1 MSDPNYLMIGA
12 HPMTTI
18 PTALAAAADTTSG
31 LTPVIEVATYA
42 DTDVYECYI
51 RGQESNIVMRRTNDD
66 WINVTQVFKI
76 AQFSKTQRTK
86 ILEKESTNMKHEKVQ
101 GGYGRFQGT
110 WVPIEAARFMT
121 EKYKIDNP
129 VVNTI
134 LSFRLDPN
142 NPPPKRHKN
151 SVLRK
156 TSPGTKITS
165 PSSYK
170 KTPKK
175 PNANSASK
183 LSTSYSKR
191 NKKSTTQPNPSP
203 LQNMIFRTPQQSH
216 LTSIPTSEF
225 DMNHLGDTDAT
236 INASYSAISQMKSN
250 ETPLAQGYSATQKPL
265 QFYPVPTNVS
275 SQNEKG
281 QNKRGFTSF
290 VPFVPEGQDLNQNG
304 NMKSNV
310 PSITVNDMSKVQ
322 KATRKRSKSKKVK
335 DLNEVEFLDNIPED
349 DREQVHVN
357 GQFAQE
363 PVKRQYRKRKVK
375 SEESSTPYKIPKDH
389 NAMQQRQGY
398 QMVNENFNYN
408 SANMPEHYGFNENN
422 ALQYNMSIQEHDDD
436 YAQIE
441 KYKDML
447 LKVLSSEENSMRPGY
462 ALPSGLYHPP
472 AHLNINF
479 QIDDQG
485 HTPLHWTSAMANIP
499 LVKLLIGLNA
509 NALLCNTQGFNCIT
523 KAVFYNNCYKNGAFP
538 ELISLL
544 KICLITPDKNGRL
557 PLHYLVELSVNKT
570 KDPKVI
576 LSYLDDIVH
585 NLAQGD
591 ENLLRMCLNYQ
602 DNMGNTP
609 LHLAALN
616 LNLQLC
622 NKLCQL
628 GASMTISNFNNET
641 PALILTRFN
650 LVPPTTAATTALPT
664 APSSGVTDGNSKYY
678 FDGENQEPMKMM
690 NHTLGG
696 PVSVPKTNTEHPYF
710 QSKEKARKRDKKI
723 YNDDGYPGID
733 SGTPQER
740 NTHEKNGEYSTPKV
754 NSMHDPN
761 ILDTQDT
768 TGLHTI
774 MDDLSQMESLVTSS
788 VIKNTK
794 ATPIKI
800 LGDSPI
806 SPRKQQLQPANGT
819 YVSSNLKNPIPIM
832 DIMAS
837 PSGAM
842 FNDDVKGSPVTSEYD
857 VCTVAEKIGVTA
869 ATLVDGLKSQFLK
882 YQSELEISE
891 KALEEIQEHLESTSK
906 QKQAV
911 IHNLKESD
919 GVESHVELIQ
929 STDHLRNIVQ
939 KTNEMFTQG
948 MENSQ
953 ALRLAMLIQTEESKV
968 NSDHP
973 NGIKDI
979 DASLSYAIELSILQF
994 KRRLMMHKIRDERCR
1009 STSSTNINKYKRLI
1023 GLNVTDIDSKL
1034 DEIERELTSK
1044 V

>member
-1 MSDPNYLMIGA
+1 MADPNYLMIGA
-12 HPMTTI
+12 HPMSTI

-31 LTPVIEVATYA
+31 MAPIIEIATYA

-134 LSFRLDPN
+134 LTFQLDPN

-183 LSTSYSKR
+183 LSTSYTKR
-191 NKKSTTQPNPSP
+191 GKKNATQPNPSP
-203 LQNMIFRTPQQSH
+203 LQNMVFRTPQQSH
-216 LTSIPTSEF
+216 LSSVPTSEF

-236 INASYSAISQMKSN
+236 INASYSAISQMKNN
-250 ETPLAQGYSATQKPL
+250 ETPMAHGYSATQKPL

-275 SQNEKG
+275 SQNDKN

-290 VPFVPEGQDLNQNG
+290 VPFVPEGQDPHQHMNN
-304 NMKSNV
+304 KSNV
-310 PSITVNDMSKVQ
+310 PSITVNDMSKAQ
-322 KATRKRSKSKKVK
+322 KTVRKRAKGKKAK

-349 DREQVHVN
+349 DREHMHGKGNFVH
-357 GQFAQE
+357 E

-375 SEESSTPYKIPKDH
+375 SDESSTPYKIAKDQ
-389 NAMQQRQGY
+389 NAMQQRHGY

-408 SANMPEHYGFNENN
+408 TSNMGEQYGFNDNN
-422 ALQYNMSIQEHDDD
+422 SLQYNMSIEEEEDDF
-436 YAQIE
+436 AQIE
-441 KYKDML
+441 KYKEML
-447 LKVLSSEENSMRPGY
+447 LKVLSSEENAMRPGY
-462 ALPSGLYHPP
+462 SLPSGLYHPP
-472 AHLNINF
+472 ANLNINF

-485 HTPLHWTSAMANIP
+485 HTPLHWTAAMANIP

-509 NALLCNTQGFNCIT
+509 NALQCNAQGFNCIT

-576 LSYLDDIVH
+576 LTYLDEIVQS
-585 NLAQGD
+585 LAQGD

-650 LVPPTTAATTALPT
+650 LVPPTSSTSLPT
-664 APSSGVTDGNSKYY
+664 APSSGVSDSKGKYY
-678 FDGENQEPMKMM
+678 FDGENQEPMNLV

-710 QSKEKARKRDKKI
+710 QSKENNRKRDKKK
-723 YNDDGYPGID
+723 YEDNGFTSMDT
-733 SGTPQER
+733 GTPHGR
-740 NTHEKNGEYSTPKV
+740 NLHDKNEEYSTPKI
-754 NSMHDPN
+754 NNMHDPN
-761 ILDTQDT
+761 LLDTQDT

-788 VIKNTK
+788 VIKNSKTS
-794 ATPIKI
+794 PMKI

-806 SPRKQQLQPANGT
+806 SLKKQQLHPTTGT

-842 FNDDVKGSPVTSEYD
+842 FNDENNASPEQSKYD
-857 VCTVAEKIGVTA
+857 VCDVANRIGITA
-869 ATLVDGLKSQFLK
+869 STLVDGLKSQFLK
-882 YQSELEISE
+882 YQNEIEASE
-891 KALEEIQEHLESTSK
+891 KALEEIEEHLESTTK
-906 QKQAV
+906 QKQAL

-919 GVESHVELIQ
+919 GVESHAELSQ
-929 STDHLRNIVQ
+929 STEHLRNVVQ
-939 KTNEMFTQG
+939 QTNEMFTQG

-953 ALRLAMLIQTEESKV
+953 ALRLAMLIQREESNV
-968 NSDHP
+968 DSDRP
-973 NGIKDI
+973 NGVEDI
-979 DASLSYAIELSILQF
+979 EASLNYAIELSVLQF

-1009 STSSTNINKYKRLI
+1009 STSSTKINKYKRLI

-1034 DEIERELTSK
+1034 DEIERELTAK